1 MEQSLQVLEA
11 FFKELNKY
19 VQTCEEDERWIEE
32 EKNSLE
38 QKQMNR
44 KDITQ
49 NSINEKKQT
58 KKAQRLQLIQTKEAE
73 EQALDNQVNTKE
85 QALQSS
91 INRNN
96 TICKNIEAWKEKIE
110 NPDYFRYEKEYAA
123 YGDFFPE
130 ITSLEDFK
138 ELDFERIVEVINA
151 KKTNTLLAKVRLK
164 LGDDNLLVE
173 YASFCNLLS
182 KARYLCDIEN
192 EALEKKGNS
201 EIQILTNYD
210 MVKEAD
216 HVKVSFEDGKQV
228 TAQVIALDKTSQLAM
243 LSVPLTELEDG
254 TIACINK
261 VRMLETQSMMEK
273 GSPVIILGSPN
284 GNVGSM
290 GLSYIME
297 IIEDVPIVDGAQM
310 QINTDFSVLGSGVSG
325 LFDLK
330 GRLIGI
336 YTNNSDEKTS
346 NAISISSIQD
356 EIDLLESQS
365 SIACLGVYGQEVTK
379 EIATTHNLP
388 YGIYITNLVEKG
400 AAYKSGL
407 QNGDVITKIG
417 EATVFNLQS
426 LKSEILKRENK
437 EEVQVTV
444 QRSGAKGYKEIVLN
458 VKLGKR

>member
-1 MEQSLQVLEA
+1 MSKSPQDKDFIREKIVKEPLTLKDWIFRISLIIGAAILFGVVSCLTFVELKPILEKKLSQEPESSALETMQSEETSAQETQQSKRDEQEVEVESIVNNYL
-11 FFKELNKY
+11 
-19 VQTCEEDERWIEE
+19 
-32 EKNSLE
+32 EKNNSGLT
-38 QKQMNR
+38 KLAKR
-44 KDITQ
+44 LSKSIVKVTTVTKDV
-49 NSINEKKQT
+49 
-58 KKAQRLQLIQTKEAE
+58 
-73 EQALDNQVNTKE
+73 DWFD
-85 QALQSS
+85 SS
-91 INRNN
+91 
-96 TICKNIEAWKEKIE
+96 
-110 NPDYFRYEKEYAA
+110 YEKENTVS
-123 YGDFFPE
+123 G
-130 ITSLEDFK
+130 II
-138 ELDFERIVEVINA
+138 LDI
-151 KKTNTLLAKVRLK
+151 
-164 LGDDNLLVE
+164 
-173 YASFCNLLS
+173 S
-182 KARYLCDIEN
+182 
-192 EALEKKGNS
+192 NS

-417 EATVFNLQS
+417 ETTVFNLQS

>member
-32 EKNSLE
+32 EKHSLE

-58 KKAQRLQLIQTKEAE
+58 KKAQRLQLIQAKEAE
-73 EQALDNQVNTKE
+73 EQALDNQVNTKK

-138 ELDFERIVEVINA
+138 ELDFERIVEVINT

-201 EIQILTNYD
+201 EIQIL
-210 MVKEAD
+210 
-216 HVKVSFEDGKQV
+216 EDQ
-228 TAQVIALDKTSQLAM
+228 
-243 LSVPLTELEDG
+243 LTE
-254 TIACINK
+254 IRKAH
-261 VRMLETQSMMEK
+261 Q
-273 GSPVIILGSPN
+273 ILT
-284 GNVGSM
+284 V
-290 GLSYIME
+290 
-297 IIEDVPIVDGAQM
+297 QM
-310 QINTDFSVLGSGVSG
+310 QQSEQREEEEYQKTFYDLEQTERLEKEDLKNATLERRRLTNERFRQILAQDFSVE
-325 LFDLK
+325 
-330 GRLIGI
+330 RLQGI
-336 YTNNSDEKTS
+336 YTSLEKNRLQAEKT
-346 NAISISSIQD
+346 
-356 EIDLLESQS
+356 LLSD
-365 SIACLGVYGQEVTK
+365 G
-379 EIATTHNLP
+379 LP
-388 YGIYITNLVEKG
+388 FQIHLAKLWMKASELLKIEQVMKIVKMNYDFMLSEEQVLVLPGIFG
-400 AAYKSGL
+400 
-407 QNGDVITKIG
+407 
-417 EATVFNLQS
+417 
-426 LKSEILKRENK
+426 
-437 EEVQVTV
+437 
-444 QRSGAKGYKEIVLN
+444 
-458 VKLGKR
+458 